1 MIAIAR
7 QEETEVYCTEGGSIC
22 VAQESLEFGT
32 MVQVFI
38 RPENL
43 SKLISALK
51 SAKAELNQAD

>member
-1 MIAIAR
+1 MIAIAG
-7 QEETEVYCTEGGSIC
+7 QEETEVYCTEDGYIC

-43 SKLISALK
+43 SDLIRALK